1 MSLDYVNTLSG
12 VFPPG
17 VSCDAPSIV
26 LASELAAIANT
37 IGILPALAEI
47 EAAKKTLLRALE
59 IARRNAD
66 HDELQS
72 DPELLRLQSESD
84 AQAKI
89 ATSAYAAAVVYA
101 EDKYSK
107 YNLLLLSLY
116 VLPFTDIN
124 GNIIQRVVGVNIPN
138 FCAALDIFYR

>member
-1 MSLDYVNTLSG
+1 MSLDYVKMLSG
-12 VFPPG
+12 VFAPE

-26 LASELAAIANT
+26 LASELAAVANT
-37 IGILPALAEI
+37 IGILPALDEI

-59 IARRNAD
+59 IARQNAD
-66 HDELQS
+66 RDELQS
-72 DPELLRLQSESD
+72 DSEVLRLQSESD
-84 AQAKI
+84 TQVKV

-107 YNLLLLSLY
+107 YNLLLLALH

-124 GNIIQRVVGVNIPN
+124 GNIIQRVVGVNIPQ